1 MDGGEVVLANSIYAM
16 NGSERIHGLNIVHD
30 PPIYILS
37 SIQTTSIYLYYSSTT
52 KCESRYCARLNGG
65 DDICCSV
72 PVHSRMAGTHCV

>member
-37 SIQTTSIYLYYSSTT
+37 SIQTTSIYLYYCQPPNVNQDTV
-52 KCESRYCARLNGG
+52 R
-65 DDICCSV
+65 D
-72 PVHSRMAGTHCV
+72 